1 MTNKNEEKIMNEI
14 SVEEAETEEG
24 YSMNRFMLLIMIIGI
39 ISVLIGA
46 LMIAA
51 YMAEWAKLM
60 IVLQIGL
67 GGAYIILGGLIILCA
82 IFDDA
87 IE

>member
-1 MTNKNEEKIMNEI
+1 MTNKNEEKIMNENLI
-14 SVEEAETEEG
+14 EEVETEG